1 MSFEEKLSLP
11 NANYN
16 RIYKSIV
23 ELIPNDWIQL
33 FKTKTSQQSL
43 LKVFNLTTEAQ
54 KKLKIFK
61 NFQIKKS
68 TSLFNLI
75 TRIIINLLNLF
86 HGQIILKGILFSVL
100 KIFSNWFKKCSDCYI
115 FLIWYKLVHFSLPRS
130 SAIHRMGNT
139 PTTLCPRCKEREE
152 SHPHFIF
159 HCKLSQTTLSQLHLS
174 HLISINLNYNFQFPF
189 KICVKD
195 ILMGT
200 SCHTHDGVKL
210 EILPTLTEVFL
221 RHLSFCRRKE
231 FYEDG

>member
-1 MSFEEKLSLP
+1 MP
-11 NANYN
+11 TIT
-16 RIYKSIV
+16 IYKSIV

-139 PTTLCPRCKEREE
+139 PTTQCPRCKEREE

-159 HCKLSQTTLSQLHLS
+159 HCKLSQTTLSQLIFHILS
-174 HLISINLNYNFQFPF
+174 QSISTTTFNSLSKY
-189 KICVKD
+189 V
-195 ILMGT
+195 LRT
-200 SCHTHDGVKL
+200 S
-210 EILPTLTEVFL
+210 
-221 RHLSFCRRKE
+221 
-231 FYEDG
+231 

>member
-100 KIFSNWFKKCSDCYI
+100 KIFLTGSKNVPIAI
-115 FLIWYKLVHFSLPRS
+115 FF
-130 SAIHRMGNT
+130 
-139 PTTLCPRCKEREE
+139 
-152 SHPHFIF
+152 
-159 HCKLSQTTLSQLHLS
+159 
-174 HLISINLNYNFQFPF
+174 
-189 KICVKD
+189 
-195 ILMGT
+195 
-200 SCHTHDGVKL
+200 
-210 EILPTLTEVFL
+210 
-221 RHLSFCRRKE
+221 
-231 FYEDG
+231 

>member
-54 KKLKIFK
+54 KKFKIFK

-100 KIFSNWFKKCSDCYI
+100 KIFLTGSKNVPIAIFFWSGTNLFISPYLEALQYTEWGIPPLPYVLDVKKEKNLILILYFTVNYPKLLYLNYI
-115 FLIWYKLVHFSLPRS
+115 FHI
-130 SAIHRMGNT
+130 
-139 PTTLCPRCKEREE
+139 
-152 SHPHFIF
+152 
-159 HCKLSQTTLSQLHLS
+159 LSQSISTTTFNSLSKYVLR
-174 HLISINLNYNFQFPF
+174 
-189 KICVKD
+189 
-195 ILMGT
+195 T
-200 SCHTHDGVKL
+200 S
-210 EILPTLTEVFL
+210 
-221 RHLSFCRRKE
+221 
-231 FYEDG
+231 

>member
-1 MSFEEKLSLP
+1 MDFSSDNPYFYFIPPKNISDKFTTIRDTCRFLQLGFVSSMSFEEKLSLP

-159 HCKLSQTTLSQLHLS
+159 L
-174 HLISINLNYNFQFPF
+174 
-189 KICVKD
+189 
-195 ILMGT
+195 
-200 SCHTHDGVKL
+200 
-210 EILPTLTEVFL
+210 
-221 RHLSFCRRKE
+221 
-231 FYEDG
+231 